1 MHLEIYPTHN
11 HLNGDSIENKNVV
24 IIDVLRA
31 TSVIANA
38 LNNGASKIKTV
49 ASIEDAFMHKANDP
63 ALILGG
69 ERNAQKVTGFD
80 FGNSPLEY
88 SREKITGKTVLLCT
102 TNGTQAVEKSKGA
115 KRILVASFLNLKS
128 LTDYL
133 IKINEDTVVIC
144 SGTNGNFSLDD
155 GLCAG
160 LLLHEL
166 RKSKAVSTNDFGE
179 LLLLPFE
186 SEKFD
191 LKDTLKK
198 AAHLKYL
205 ESKGYG
211 SDIHYCME
219 INRLDIL
226 PIWETDGFI
235 HKE

>member
-11 HLNGDSIENKNVV
+11 HLNGDSIEDKNVV

-38 LNNGASKIKTV
+38 LNIGALKIKTV
-49 ASIEDAFMHKANDP
+49 ASIEDAFFQKANYP
-63 ALILGG
+63 ELILGG
-69 ERNAQKVTGFD
+69 ERNAQKIAGFD
-80 FGNSPLEY
+80 LGNSPLEY
-88 SREKITGKTVLLCT
+88 SREKIANKTVLLCT
-102 TNGTQAVEKSKGA
+102 TNGTQAVEKSKRA
-115 KRILVASFLNLKS
+115 KRILAASFLNLKS
-128 LTDYL
+128 VTDYL
-133 IKINEDTVVIC
+133 INIKEDTVVIC

-166 RKSKAVSTNDFGE
+166 RKSKTISTNDFGE

-186 SEKFD
+186 NKNFD

-198 AAHLKYL
+198 ASHSKYL

-211 SDIHYCME
+211 SDIHYCLD
-219 INRLDIL
+219 INRLNIL
-226 PIWETDGFI
+226 PIWKNDGFI